1 MGAPACFL
9 ISSTSFSL
17 EAPTISSF
25 FLPPCAAPSHQQVV
39 RLHVII
45 ITKPPLAQDA
55 PKILKCSNQRRVCHP
70 DFLFPT
76 SRRVSVGQ
84 DVWGHERQ
92 RPQRAPEGGCPG
104 EGAPC
109 CRGQGQRSQL
119 LSTGSAPGSTDSSR
133 EAEQLLRAS
142 QRSAI
147 QSHGDEA
154 NGRGETHD
162 VDLEGG
168 HGADASIRS
177 HFLRSPQKFQDQR
190 PGWHEISTYCCY

>member
-25 FLPPCAAPSHQQVV
+25 FLPPCVAPSHQQVV

-45 ITKPPLAQDA
+45 ITKPLLALLDRTCGA
-55 PKILKCSNQRRVCHP
+55 TGDSDKGP
-70 DFLFPT
+70 
-76 SRRVSVGQ
+76 
-84 DVWGHERQ
+84 
-92 RPQRAPEGGCPG
+92 PEGGCPG

-109 CRGQGQRSQL
+109 CRGQGQRSQP
-119 LSTGSAPGSTDSSR
+119 LSTGSVPGSTDSSR

-154 NGRGETHD
+154 NGRRGTHD

-168 HGADASIRS
+168 HGADAGIRS

-190 PGWHEISTYCCY
+190 PGWHEISTYCCH